1 MLADGFCF
9 NSEIPFGE
17 SADTDFK
24 ISPVCFFRL

>member
-1 MLADGFCF
+1 MDFVLIF
-9 NSEIPFGE
+9 EIPSGE